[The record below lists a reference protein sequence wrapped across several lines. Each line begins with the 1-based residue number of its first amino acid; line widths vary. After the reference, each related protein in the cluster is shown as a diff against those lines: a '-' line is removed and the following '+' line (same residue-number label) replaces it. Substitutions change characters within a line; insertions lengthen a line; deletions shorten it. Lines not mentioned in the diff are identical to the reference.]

1 MRRRGAY
8 EAAALDHARRES
20 PGRLRPAARLLAQ
33 RFDPVPSQERH
44 TSQPPRVASGSMT
57 VTTAWQIWSSAAPRP
72 SRTAPDRA
80 ARIARAV
87 IDAREK
93 PDANHAEGARD
104 CGEAPASDVRT
115 LSQVQRRAGRS

>member
-33 RFDPVPSQERH
+33 RFDPVLTRAPHLAAAAR
-44 TSQPPRVASGSMT
+44 RVWVDDGDDGMADL
-57 VTTAWQIWSSAAPRP
+57 VLRCAA
-72 SRTAPDRA
+72 AVAHGAFDRA

-93 PDANHAEGARD
+93 PMPTTPR
-104 CGEAPASDVRT
+104 APAIAVR
-115 LSQVQRRAGRS
+115 LPQAMSARCRRCVPTCWPI